1 MKIKVGFILI
11 IVVSLISLST
21 CTTIPIA
28 RVDEF
33 IGNFEWEIENVI
45 NDKTSKHYYN
55 SAEIID
61 ISIDGKTVVMETQYS
76 YEGDK
81 VIMSLSKFKP
91 PGCKVFITTYNER
104 HPDVFIEF
112 QSLLLVGKDIE
123 YMLNENEEIIGINFI
138 RDISLHRL
146 VFEIIRLY
154 DTLVEFKIVF
164 NIIEVS
170 YIQWNDWDVAISF
183 D

>member
-11 IVVSLISLST
+11 MVMSLISLST

-28 RVDEF
+28 RVEEF
-33 IGNFEWEIENVI
+33 IGNFEWEIKNII
-45 NDKTSKHYYN
+45 NDETSKHLYN

-61 ISIDGKTVVMETQYS
+61 ISIDGKTLVVETQYS

-81 VIMSLSKFKP
+81 VIMRLYNFKP
-91 PGCKVFITTYNER
+91 SRCKLFISTYNER
-104 HPDVFIEF
+104 YPKNIIEF

-123 YMLNENEEIIGINFI
+123 YTLNENEEIIGLNFI
-138 RDISLHRL
+138 RDISLDR
-146 VFEIIRLY
+146 VVAEIIRLY

-164 NIIEVS
+164 NIIEHH
-170 YIQWNDWDVAISF
+170 
-183 D
+183 